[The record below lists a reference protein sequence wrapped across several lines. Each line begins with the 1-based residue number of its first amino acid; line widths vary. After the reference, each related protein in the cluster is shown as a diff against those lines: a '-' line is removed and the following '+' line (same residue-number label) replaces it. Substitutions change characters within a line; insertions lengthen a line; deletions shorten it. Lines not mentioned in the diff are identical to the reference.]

1 MADTTRNSAAAPTGV
16 VGGLPSDQHLLGD
29 DLNNIMYSD
38 IIGDKEEED
47 MGGAKNLMALS
58 NKKQGTNQKKSTK
71 HPKPPTR
78 GKGKFEFF
86 FFKSDNARRHLRK
99 KTKKKHMS
107 IYFFWLVV

>member
-16 VGGLPSDQHLLGD
+16 VGGLPSDPHLLGD

-58 NKKQGTNQKKSTK
+58 NKKQGTSQKKSTK

-86 FFKSDNARRHLRK
+86 FK
-99 KTKKKHMS
+99 KVTTLAD
-107 IYFFWLVV
+107 I